1 MSHPKT
7 ISPLDA
13 AELVRAG
20 AVLVDVREVDEYA
33 REHIPGARHH
43 PLARL
48 GAETPARQG
57 DDVLI
62 FHCRSGAR
70 TQANASHL
78 AAAVDC
84 DAYILEGGIEAW
96 KKAGLATALDRRQPI
111 EVMRQVQIAAG
122 SLVLLGVILGYAVSP
137 LLFLLAGFV
146 GAGLAFAGVTGFC
159 GLARVLQQMPWN
171 RRAGPAFATIERAR

>member
-1 MSHPKT
+1 MTHLKT
-7 ISPLDA
+7 ISAQDA
-13 AELVRAG
+13 ATLVRAG
-20 AVLVDVREVDEYA
+20 AALVDVRDADEYA

-48 GAETPARQG
+48 GAETPTRPG
-57 DDVLI
+57 DEVLI

-70 TQANASHL
+70 TRANASQL

-84 DAYILEGGIEAW
+84 DAYILEGGMEAW
-96 KKAGLATALDRRQPI
+96 KKAGLTTALDRGRPI
-111 EVMRQVQIAAG
+111 ELMRQVQIAAG

-146 GAGLAFAGVTGFC
+146 GAGLLFAGTTGFC

-171 RRAGPAFATIERAR
+171 RRAYAALAATEPAR